1 MTDVPTDTG
10 VFTPIEAQ
18 VEVNESAPLT
28 SPAPAKKK
36 IKDMSQAELAA
47 YNRAKTAKSREKQAK
62 IDEKTRNKWNSGMEV
77 SRKDAKAILLSE
89 RGLKND
95 HVIDTIIDLSESA
108 CQINKIPHNAYVYI
122 AGLRAALKAQ
132 VERHEQ
138 PAIEIA
144 DEIVSGEI
152 IYSRDLYALY
162 DAGFWQEPDFTYEQW
177 LALRHDCKTNAYK
190 LGLLLEKDF
199 HECHR
204 VWAEEFFPQFQ
215 PTLTPDYDQNAMKV
229 WLAEQSTSVKD
240 FLLMSSRNAYK
251 SSFIAI
257 FALTMVLCCPDTRL
271 LFISETNKLSKRF
284 IQGFRYYVEI
294 AGRERTRFQRLFAEF
309 CVSPGEG
316 TALSYSCPVA
326 KLGLIQATAESSSM
340 ESSNVGSRFD
350 LAVFDDCIS
359 DQTTGTEEA
368 CAKSVT
374 IYSAVK
380 KLREVGG
387 LTVVIGTPW
396 RAEIDLYAV
405 LMKRHAKDQTT
416 AVRLD
421 PAWIV
426 KASAKHKPVTAL
438 VKDDI
443 ESFLFPERLSW
454 EFLQTELRDD
464 STLDKSFFKS
474 QNLVMHPPADDAG
487 LRVTFG
493 EDELRAHLRPAAFYT
508 PMILNQ
514 RVMVVDTAFSMSKY
528 ADFTCGVILD
538 FGEFQKRQVCLV
550 RHAFLDHWKQSE
562 IAIQIVEA
570 QRTHQCT
577 QIMIEKNG
585 PWTALSEALG
595 RTAMLRGVPLPHVY
609 WKNPTEAGSTKSKVK
624 RIKGLEPYLENEQ
637 LWFAVGPWNDLGIFN
652 QMVRFDGLHLSS
664 GNRHDDFPDAVAMG
678 CEVFMPRF
686 DANPSE
692 DVKKML
698 RESREKQQLDA
709 QYNRIFGSGDQ
720 YTPPPPPEPE
730 PRSNDPRN
738 KFNIP
743 GLRY

>member
-1 MTDVPTDTG
+1 MIDLATDTG
-10 VFTPIEAQ
+10 VFTPIEAP
-18 VEVNESAPLT
+18 SPTALT
-28 SPAPAKKK
+28 PPIKKK
-36 IKDMSQAELAA
+36 IRDMSQTELAA
-47 YNRAKTAKSREKQAK
+47 YNRAKTAKSRKKQAE
-62 IDEKTRNKWNSGMEV
+62 IDDKNRNKWNSVIEV
-77 SRKDAKAILLSE
+77 STKEAKRILRDE

-95 HVIDTIIDLSESA
+95 HVVDTIVELAEQA
-108 CQINKIPHNAYVYI
+108 CQINKIPHNAYVYV
-122 AGLRAALKAQ
+122 AGLRAALKAHI
-132 VERHEQ
+132 ERHEQ

-144 DEIVSGEI
+144 DEIVSGEV

-177 LALRHDCKTNAYK
+177 LALRHDCKTNTYK

-204 VWAEEFFPQFQ
+204 VWAEEFLPQFQ
-215 PTLTPDYDQNAMKV
+215 PTLQPDYDQNAMKT
-229 WLAEQSTSVKD
+229 WLAEQSTAVKD
-240 FLLMSSRNAYK
+240 FMLLASRNAYK
-251 SSFIAI
+251 SSWIAVW
-257 FALTMVLCCPDTRL
+257 ALSAVLNCPDIRL

-294 AGRERTRFQRLFAEF
+294 AGRERTRFQKLFAEI
-309 CVSPGEG
+309 CVAPGEG
-316 TALSYSCPVA
+316 TALSYSCPLA
-326 KLGLIQATAESSSM
+326 RLGLIQATAESSSM
-340 ESSNVGSRFD
+340 ESSNVGSRYD
-350 LAVFDDCIS
+350 IAIFDDPIS

-368 CAKSVT
+368 CAKSVS

-396 RAEIDLYAV
+396 KAEIDLYAV
-405 LMKRHAKDQTT
+405 LMKRHKQDPTT

-421 PAWIV
+421 PAWIT
-426 KASAKHKPVTAL
+426 KASAKNKPVTAL

-454 EFLQTELRDD
+454 EFLQAELRDD
-464 STLDKSFFKS
+464 STLDKSFFRS
-474 QNLVMHPPADDAG
+474 QNLVIHPPLEDAG

-493 EDELRAHLRPAAFYT
+493 EDELRAHLRPAAFFT
-508 PMILNQ
+508 PLILTQ

-538 FGEFQKRQVCLV
+538 FGEFQKRQICLV

-562 IAIQIVEA
+562 IAMQIVEA
-570 QRTHQCT
+570 QRTYQCG

-585 PWTALSEALG
+585 PWTALSETLG
-595 RTAMLRGVPLPHVY
+595 RMAMVRGVPLPHVY

-624 RIKGLEPYLENEQ
+624 RIKGLEPYLENDQ
-637 LWFAVGPWNDLGIFN
+637 LWFAVGSWNDLAIFN
-652 QMVRFDGLHLSS
+652 QMVRFDGLHQSS

-698 RESREKQQLDA
+698 RESREKQLMDA
-709 QYNRIFGSGDQ
+709 QYTAIFGTGQDDQ
-720 YTPPPPPEPE
+720 FTPQTPDPDPT
-730 PRSNDPRN
+730 PRSNDPRSV
-738 KFNIP
+738 FRVP
-743 GLRY
+743 GLRF